1 MPAYSSGKFN
11 IEELEEKLGY
21 RFKDKGL
28 LVQALTH
35 ISYAKETGG
44 SHYEVLEFLGD
55 AVVNFIIVD
64 ILVKNFPKKREGSL
78 APLKAFLI
86 SEEFLSELAKS
97 LNLQDYIRLSKRE
110 NMKGTRS
117 NTSIISDVFE
127 AVWASIYIDCG
138 RDANLVKDLFVKL
151 FEKKIVETVREK
163 KIKKDYKSLLQEIT
177 QGRWKEKPAYRVIKM
192 EGPEHAKIF
201 TVECSI
207 REFKTVG
214 VGKSKKDAEQKA
226 AEQMIELLA
235 SEGNS

>member
-1 MPAYSSGKFN
+1 MLAYFSGKFN

-21 RFKDKGL
+21 KFKDKGL

-35 ISYAKETGG
+35 ISYAKESGG

-64 ILVKNFPKKREGSL
+64 ILVKNFPRKREGSL

-86 SEEFLSELAKS
+86 SEEFLSEMAKT
-97 LNLQDYIRLSKRE
+97 LKLQEYIRLSKRE
-110 NMKGTRS
+110 NIKGTRS

-138 RDANLVKDLFVKL
+138 RDANLVKELFINL
-151 FEKKIVETVREK
+151 FERKIIETIREK
-163 KIKKDYKSLLQEIT
+163 KVKKDYKSLLQEIT
-177 QGRWKEKPAYRVIKM
+177 QGRWKEKPVYRVIKM

-201 TVECSI
+201 TVEC
-207 REFKTVG
+207 RVKDYKTVG
-214 VGKSKKDAEQKA
+214 MGKSKKDAEQKA
-226 AEQMIELLA
+226 AEQMIDLLA